1 MDTVL
6 FNQQSQ
12 DIVLRAIYTSVELTV
27 RRAARDQRE
36 GRSMAFD
43 EMRAMEAPAPAVPVP
58 RAGWPSRPI
67 QAGISLST
75 CRPRVGEDEET
86 ESHISEV
93 CVSGQCLFSS

>member
-1 MDTVL
+1 M
-6 FNQQSQ
+6 
-12 DIVLRAIYTSVELTV
+12 LRALYATVEVTM
-27 RRAARDQRE
+27 RRAAREQRE

-43 EMRAMEAPAPAVPVP
+43 AMRAMEAPAPAGPFP
-58 RAGWPSRPI
+58 RAEGPSRPI
-67 QAGISLST
+67 QAGISLSK